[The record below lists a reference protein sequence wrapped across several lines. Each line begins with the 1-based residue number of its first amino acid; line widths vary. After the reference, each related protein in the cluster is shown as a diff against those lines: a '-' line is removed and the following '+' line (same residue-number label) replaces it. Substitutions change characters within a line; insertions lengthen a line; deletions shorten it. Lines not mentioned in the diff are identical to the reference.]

1 MTRIEVL
8 FPEFCSLFAD
18 SSNVRYLERCLPDAE
33 FVYTSYM
40 DEPLF
45 VTEKPD
51 LIYMGAMTESA
62 QEKIIKKLM
71 PYKERI
77 AQLISEDVPM
87 LFTNNA
93 VEIFGQYIENEDG
106 SKIEALNLYPIYAK
120 RDMMHRFNCL
130 LRGSFDDIQIVGFKT
145 QFTMAYGDTDKY
157 PFIHVDKGTGMNKET
172 FNEGIHDH
180 NFFATYLVGPF
191 LVLNPLFTK
200 YLLNDVMKLDATLA
214 FEPVIM
220 EAYERRLKEF
230 LYPKTQY

>member
-1 MTRIEVL
+1 MMTRIEVL

-130 LRGSFDDIQIVGFKT
+130 LRGSFDDIQIVGNDGSISIHRT
-145 QFTMAYGDTDKY
+145 RHNVGIDIRHLDGLTDLDQRVLQNVAVVLIQLEHAAAQHL
-157 PFIHVDKGTGMNKET
+157 FHRN
-172 FNEGIHDH
+172 
-180 NFFATYLVGPF
+180 LVA
-191 LVLNPLFTK
+191 L
-200 YLLNDVMKLDATLA
+200 
-214 FEPVIM
+214 E
-220 EAYERRLKEF
+220 
-230 LYPKTQY
+230 

>member
-1 MTRIEVL
+1 MMTRIEVL

-106 SKIEALNLYPIYAK
+106 TFI
-120 RDMMHRFNCL
+120 RFMPN
-130 LRGSFDDIQIVGFKT
+130 
-145 QFTMAYGDTDKY
+145 
-157 PFIHVDKGTGMNKET
+157 
-172 FNEGIHDH
+172 
-180 NFFATYLVGPF
+180 
-191 LVLNPLFTK
+191 
-200 YLLNDVMKLDATLA
+200 
-214 FEPVIM
+214 VI
-220 EAYERRLKEF
+220 
-230 LYPKTQY
+230 

>member
-18 SSNVRYLERCLPDAE
+18 SSNIRYLEKCLPDAE
-33 FVYTSYM
+33 FVFTSYM

-45 VTEKPD
+45 VKEQPD

-62 QEKIIKKLM
+62 QEKIIRKLM
-71 PYKERI
+71 PYKARI
-77 AQLISEDVPM
+77 AELIAADVPM

-106 SKIEALNLYPIYAK
+106 SKIEALDLYPIYAK

-130 LRGSFDDIQIVGFKT
+130 VRGHFDDIEIVGFKT
-145 QFTMAYGDTDKY
+145 QFTMAYGETEKY
-157 PFIHVDKGTGMNKET
+157 PFIHVDK
-172 FNEGIHDH
+172 
-180 NFFATYLVGPF
+180 FFATYLVGPF
-191 LVLNPLFTK
+191 LILNPLFTK
-200 YLLNDVMKLDATLA
+200 YLLNDVMKLDAKLA

-220 EAYERRLKEF
+220 QAYERRVKEF
-230 LYPKTQY
+230 NDPKTEF